1 MSIFRGIQPTKEN
14 GNDFVII
21 RLPGKTQDIAQYIQ
35 AITYA
40 LQSMAARAED
50 EVIEAGPIYWLAN
63 MIEAL
68 QFNDSQMAAIEYKM
82 NDDLSKIGEKPV
94 DRNYL

>member
-1 MSIFRGIQPTKEN
+1 MSIFRGIQPIKEN

-40 LQSMAARAED
+40 LQSLTVRAD
-50 EVIEAGPIYWLAN
+50 EEIEAVALYWLVN
-63 MIEAL
+63 ILEAL

-82 NDDLSKIGEKPV
+82 DDELSKIGEKPV
-94 DRNYL
+94 DRDYL

>member
-40 LQSMAARAED
+40 LQSITVRAD
-50 EVIEAGPIYWLAN
+50 EGIEAVALYWLVKI
-63 MIEAL
+63 IEAL

-82 NDDLSKIGEKPV
+82 DDELSKIGEKPV
-94 DRNYL
+94 DMDYL